1 MQEQIPIG
9 LAEVRAVF
17 SSGSGRVAGCMVT
30 EGKIV
35 KDCGIRVR
43 RKGQEVHVGVLSSL
57 KRVKEMVKEVIS
69 NIFFCQ
75 SSHFLF
81 FLLTTSFFSVI
92 EGINGI
98 VKILAC
104 VTTICNLFSTKFR
117 S

>member
-35 KDCGIRVR
+35 KDCGVRVR

-69 NIFFCQ
+69 NIFF
-75 SSHFLF
+75 F
-81 FLLTTSFFSVI
+81 
-92 EGINGI
+92 
-98 VKILAC
+98 VKVLISYS
-104 VTTICNLFSTKFR
+104 LFSLLAFFQ
-117 S
+117 